1 MIPEGVV
8 LVDVFVFLAVSFLI
22 VLILANEL
30 QMKKRT
36 EQNNYAFISQ
46 QITLSRA
53 YVP

>member
-30 QMKKRT
+30 TMQPLLLH
-36 EQNNYAFISQ
+36 QDQSQ
-46 QITLSRA
+46 QLLFDEEL
-53 YVP
+53 V